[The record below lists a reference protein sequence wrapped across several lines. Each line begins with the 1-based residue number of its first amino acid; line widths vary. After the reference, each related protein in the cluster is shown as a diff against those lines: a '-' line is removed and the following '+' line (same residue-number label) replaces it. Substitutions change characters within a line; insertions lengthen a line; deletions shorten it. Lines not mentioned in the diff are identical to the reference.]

1 MNPDYNAEN
10 KFNYASTR
18 AKYARLGH
26 ALNTPVIFIFL
37 WILIIMSF
45 VVGVMLLI
53 QNNQLG
59 WLLFVPTTISIM
71 LLIVI
76 KMLLIKVPLGKTNN
90 INDILSSNTLSL
102 MDNNPTP
109 KKLASVLCKTRSGQ
123 FLAMR
128 FGIIPK
134 LVEYMAN
141 DLSDDMTPVF
151 ENARKI
157 AREINSDQI
166 SGGILT
172 VAIIETNPNHEE
184 ILSRMRLS
192 LKDLYEGITWYN
204 YLHGLVK
211 GSKKKRRDGGIGR
224 DFTFGF
230 TPMLSRFCQNISA
243 TRNLNMKTQVFR
255 STNKEAIDQ
264 MVEIFGGG
272 GRQNAAL
279 IGPEGCGRSTIVNAF
294 AEKLLDANSKIS
306 SNLKYR
312 QIFKL
317 DAAALISG
325 TNGQG
330 DIERLV
336 TMLLNE
342 AYSAQN
348 IILYL
353 DNAHLFF
360 ESGVGSV
367 DISNLLLPILEA
379 GKLRMILSFN
389 EQRFLEIS
397 AKSPSLANALNKIM
411 ITPSDEAET
420 MKVMEDQIPYL
431 EYRHK
436 VTYTYW
442 ALKEA
447 YRLGERYI
455 KDLAMPGRAI
465 RVLEDAARY
474 SDNGLVFGESVS
486 QSIEKTQGVKLQT
499 STNTEEAK
507 DKLLNL
513 ENLIHERMI
522 DQEQAVHA
530 VSDALRR
537 AAAGVRNEN
546 KPIGTYLFLGP
557 TGVGKTELAKALS
570 EVYFNG
576 ESEIIRIDMNEYV
589 ESSDVN
595 RLIAEGATDAM
606 SLTAQVQKRP
616 FSVVLLDEIEK
627 ASPQVLTTLLQM
639 LDEGILRDTKNH
651 EISFRDAIV
660 ICTSNAGADMIREK
674 IQNGER
680 YELLKDELVNHL
692 ISSREFKPE
701 FLNRFDEICIF
712 KPLAKED
719 LMKICD
725 ILIKGV
731 NKTLAPQKIT
741 VELDDEAK
749 ALLIEKGYDPMLGA
763 RPMKRVVSKTVENI
777 VAKASLRG
785 DISSGSN
792 LVITRSEIETE
803 LE

>member
-1 MNPDYNAEN
+1 MNDLN
-10 KFNYASTR
+10 KFNYNSTR

-26 ALNTPVIFIFL
+26 KLNSVIINIILNIFAFSML
-37 WILIIMSF
+37 IFGIILIVTGNSI
-45 VVGVMLLI
+45 
-53 QNNQLG
+53 G
-59 WLLFVPTTISIM
+59 WLLIGISSIFFIFIIVTEM
-71 LLIVI
+71 LLV
-76 KMLLIKVPLGKTNN
+76 KVPLGKTED
-90 INDILSSNTLSL
+90 INDLLSSNSLAL
-102 MDNNPTP
+102 MDKNPTP
-109 KKLASVLCKTRSGQ
+109 KKIADKLIRTRSGR
-123 FLAMR
+123 FLALR
-128 FGIIPK
+128 FGIIPR
-134 LVEYMAN
+134 LLEGIAN
-141 DLSDDMTPVF
+141 DLPDDMTPIF
-151 ENARKI
+151 EISRKI
-157 AREINSDQI
+157 MKKIGATQI
-166 SGGILT
+166 SGGILA
-172 VAIIETNPNHEE
+172 VAIIESHENHEE
-184 ILSRMRLS
+184 ILARMRLS
-192 LKDLYEGITWYN
+192 LDDLYEGVTWYN

-211 GSKKKRRDGGIGR
+211 DSKKKRRDGGIAR

-230 TPMLSRFCQNISA
+230 TPMLSRFGQNISA
-243 TRNLNMKTQVFR
+243 IRNANMKTQIFR
-255 STNKEAIDQ
+255 TTNKEAIAQ
-264 MVEIFGGG
+264 MIEIFSGG
-272 GRQNAAL
+272 GRQNVAL

-294 AEKLLDANSKIS
+294 SEELLDANSKIK
-306 SNLKYR
+306 NDLKFR

-317 DAAALISG
+317 DASALMSG
-325 TNGQG
+325 TDGQG

-342 AYSAQN
+342 AYSAKN
-348 IILYL
+348 IIIYL

-360 ESGVGSV
+360 EAGVGSV

-379 GKLRMILSFN
+379 GKLRTILSFD

-397 AKSPSLANALNKIM
+397 AKNPALTNALNKI
-411 ITPSDEAET
+411 IVTPADENET
-420 MKVMEDQIPYL
+420 MKIMENQVPYL

-447 YRLGERYI
+447 YRLGERYV

-465 RVLEDAARY
+465 RVLEDSARY
-474 SDNGLVFGESVS
+474 SKDGLVFGESVS
-486 QSIEKTQGVKLQT
+486 EAIEKSEGVKLQT
-499 STNTEEAK
+499 STDTVEKK
-507 DKLLNL
+507 DRLLNL
-513 ENLIHERMI
+513 ESLIHERMI

-606 SLTAQVQKRP
+606 SLTAQVQKHP

-627 ASPQVLTTLLQM
+627 AAPEVLTTLLQM
-639 LDEGILRDTKNH
+639 LDEGILRDTKNR

-660 ICTSNAGADMIREK
+660 ICTSNAGADLIREK
-674 IQNGER
+674 IKNGEG
-680 YELLKDELVNHL
+680 YDNLKDELVNHL
-692 ISSREFKPE
+692 IESREFKPE

-712 KPLAKED
+712 KPLEKDD

-725 ILIKGV
+725 ILIKNV
-731 NKTLAPQKIT
+731 NKTLAPQKIS
-741 VELDDEAK
+741 VSLDDDAK

-763 RPMKRVVSKTVENI
+763 RPMRRIVSKTVENI
-777 VAKASLRG
+777 VAKKSLG
-785 DISSGSN
+785 GEIGSGSN
-792 LVITRSEIETE
+792 VIITKAEIEKE